1 MYVRD
6 FGYKRT
12 MTFRQY
18 IQLLAEKVGLH
29 QIPVVPNANEIRY
42 FLAEDAVHH
51 QFVTTLVRD
60 IYKKNRCGHLDAN
73 IDPAKTMSLLG
84 IMRSA
89 LLTEN
94 DADICKVRLMNQL
107 CEVSTTL
114 LSKEKNHLPS
124 LQQMKIFQG

>member
-1 MYVRD
+1 
-6 FGYKRT
+6 

-18 IQLLAEKVGLH
+18 IHLLAEKVGLH
-29 QIPVVPNANEIRY
+29 QIPVLPNANEIRY

-60 IYKKNRCGHLDAN
+60 IYKKNLCGHLDAN
-73 IDPAKTMSLLG
+73 IDPEKTMSLLG

-89 LLTEN
+89 LLTEK
-94 DADICKVRLMNQL
+94 DADICRVRLMNQL

-114 LSKEKNHLPS
+114 LSMEKHSHGSTPSDKDLPE
-124 LQQMKIFQG
+124 LAKI